1 MRRAKARATRARVL
15 LPLQALYSVATLAS
29 SCGMG
34 HRRMQRLLRS
44 LDVELLRMGKYAFV
58 PLTELEAKAPALW
71 ESIRAVQ
78 TLLTSLTDR

>member
-1 MRRAKARATRARVL
+1 
-15 LPLQALYSVATLAS
+15 
-29 SCGMG
+29 
-34 HRRMQRLLRS
+34 MQRLLRS